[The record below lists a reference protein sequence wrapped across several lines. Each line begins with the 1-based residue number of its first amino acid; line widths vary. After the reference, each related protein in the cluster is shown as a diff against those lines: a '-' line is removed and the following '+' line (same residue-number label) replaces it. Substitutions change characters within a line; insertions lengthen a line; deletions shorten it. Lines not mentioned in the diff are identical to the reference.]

1 MPSRLKRIAY
11 LFAGGISLL
20 IGACGL
26 VLPILPTVPFV
37 LLAAFCF
44 ARSSPRI
51 EQKLVQHRTFGRH
64 IEAWRTNGAISGS
77 GKRAACVAFT
87 VSAVLAIALL
97 EGPASLMPVV
107 IAIVGI
113 GWIVSRPS
121 PVE

>member
-1 MPSRLKRIAY
+1 MPNHLKRIAY
-11 LFAGGISLL
+11 LFAGGFSLL

-51 EQKLVQHRTFGRH
+51 EQKLVQHRTFGRD
-64 IEAWRTNGAISGS
+64 IEAWRTDGGISGRS
-77 GKRAACVAFT
+77 KRAACAAFT
-87 VSAVLAIALL
+87 VSAVFGIALL
-97 EGPASLMPVV
+97 EGPAALMPVV

-121 PVE
+121 PME